1 MPTKGLKTDPWSLP
15 TRPNREDPAKEKRK
29 EGSMREEENQEN
41 VVSQRPRETVLR
53 KRECNCIG

>member
-1 MPTKGLKTDPWSLP
+1 M
-15 TRPNREDPAKEKRK
+15 RPNREDPAKEKRK